1 MGLGGSAVPGCS
13 GRMTPI
19 HRNAGQTRKAFVRYP
34 TEAAGLASVV
44 NDPDVSILSEKYSV
58 LDYLH
63 AKFTVLC
70 HTVAAQ

>member
-1 MGLGGSAVPGCS
+1 MPD
-13 GRMTPI
+13 R
-19 HRNAGQTRKAFVRYP
+19 HEKAFVRYP
-34 TEAAGLASVV
+34 TEAVGLASVV
-44 NDPDVSILSEKYSV
+44 NDPDASILSEKYSV